1 MVFAEFCDTNCVPI
15 LVSDFDYKAKMGSHF
30 VLLLA
35 VVGTH

>member
-1 MVFAEFCDTNCVPI
+1 MVFAELCDTNCVPI